1 MSATIDIAATE
12 RVLKA
17 RGELIMSRRF
27 YGVLVSHVEPVLSRD
42 FPTMATNGKQHFFNP
57 EFVCS
62 LTAQELLA
70 VQAHET
76 EHDAR
81 HHGTRRDGR
90 NPEQWNIACDYAI
103 NVDLVDEGFR
113 LPAGALIDRQYKGM
127 SAEDIYRSRELDAQK
142 APKPKPDND
151 NGQGEGDDGAQDGP
165 QDGAEGDGDQGTQ
178 GQQEASQPATSGDP
192 GQCGEVLDAAPQG
205 EGNAAVE
212 LDTKWE
218 RIVRQ
223 AASMA
228 RAVGQC
234 PGHITREIERANNPA
249 RDWRDELREFCE
261 QGSQRLETWNRP
273 NRRHVGRGL
282 TLPGSQKYGIAKA
295 AFVIDTSGSY
305 HGPQP

>member
-261 QGSQRLETWNRP
+261 QGSQR
-273 NRRHVGRGL
+273 RRNVEPAQPAPRR
-282 TLPGSQKYGIAKA
+282 TRSDPAGIAK
-295 AFVIDTSGSY
+295 IRHRKSCICD
-305 HGPQP
+305 